1 VRVLIDARTVGR
13 SFSGV
18 GNYVFELV
26 KALAS
31 LDDDSAYVLCL
42 HGPSVI
48 RDLELDE
55 RFSILDAPFSHES
68 HPLGDLWMD
77 FVLPR
82 RAAQRGIDVIHG
94 PAFLIPC
101 RRTPMASVVSIHD
114 LVAYTH
120 AHTVPTK
127 YALYM
132 RWQIRRAARHATRII
147 TGARSVARELEQVL
161 GIEPDRIEAVHHGKA
176 ARLRPASPDAVAD
189 VRRRYG
195 LERPF
200 VLFVGNLE
208 PRKNLGGLLRAFRR
222 VRQRVES
229 PLDLVIAGKEAWLS
243 AELMRDLRSGPD
255 RDAVRLLGYVPEGD
269 LPALYAAAEVFAFP
283 SFWEGFGLPV
293 LEAMACNTPVV
304 TSNTSS
310 LPEVAG
316 GAAVLVDPDSPE
328 SIESG
333 LLEVLLD
340 DGRREELRRRGLRR
354 AEEMSWQRSAQE
366 TVRIYRDAR
375 DELS

>member
-1 VRVLIDARTVGR
+1 
-13 SFSGV
+13 
-18 GNYVFELV
+18 
-26 KALAS
+26 
-31 LDDDSAYVLCL
+31 
-42 HGPSVI
+42 
-48 RDLELDE
+48 
-55 RFSILDAPFSHES
+55 
-68 HPLGDLWMD
+68 
-77 FVLPR
+77 
-82 RAAQRGIDVIHG
+82 
-94 PAFLIPC
+94 
-101 RRTPMASVVSIHD
+101 
-114 LVAYTH
+114 
-120 AHTVPTK
+120 
-127 YALYM
+127 
-132 RWQIRRAARHATRII
+132 
-147 TGARSVARELEQVL
+147 
-161 GIEPDRIEAVHHGKA
+161 
-176 ARLRPASPDAVAD
+176 
-189 VRRRYG
+189 
-195 LERPF
+195 
-200 VLFVGNLE
+200 
-208 PRKNLGGLLRAFRR
+208 